1 MMRPNVART
10 LRNLRTIGRPTLR
23 TRGVPEP
30 WTARSLIAWAAVL
43 MALAE
48 SAWLVYPRARA
59 LVLSLEETPAVRGYR
74 LAAGIGCFSCHGPG
88 GNGGAKNPRSGG
100 GGGAALGGQ
109 TQKMYVKGEQDL
121 RGDILD
127 GAPHRKRDDA
137 RYQAKGQAAAPPM

>member
-23 TRGVPEP
+23 TRGVPQP

-74 LAAGIGCFSCHGPG
+74 LAAGVGCFSFHGPG
-88 GNGGAKNPRSGG
+88 GERGAEKPRDGG
-100 GGGAALGGQ
+100 GGGAALRGKTRMSEGKGGADP
-109 TQKMYVKGEQDL
+109 G
-121 RGDILD
+121 
-127 GAPHRKRDDA
+127 
-137 RYQAKGQAAAPPM
+137 